1 MFWLIVLVD
10 FSLGMAMGRVL
21 YSPFPYPHFEKI
33 PVPMPN
39 TTQWTKGTIVAT
51 PLSDMSEG
59 NKLLFREAAIV
70 IENGE
75 QVKGMTALS

>member
-1 MFWLIVLVD
+1 
-10 FSLGMAMGRVL
+10 
-21 YSPFPYPHFEKI
+21 
-33 PVPMPN
+33 
-39 TTQWTKGTIVAT
+39 
-51 PLSDMSEG
+51 MSEG